1 MRYYAIDIYS
11 TAPVL
16 YLTNKGKVFS
26 KNLASTNVLADYV
39 QEA

>member
-1 MRYYAIDIYS
+1 MELTP

-16 YLTNKGKVFS
+16 YLTNKTKSFG